1 MTINKHE
8 LEIARVARRFREI
21 CNEHIMELEDQM
33 PKANNPLE
41 RDDLE
46 KQIDAMHELADQ
58 ANSRA
63 KAMIEDY
70 YANQ

>member
-1 MTINKHE
+1 
-8 LEIARVARRFREI
+8 
-21 CNEHIMELEDQM
+21 MELEDQM
-33 PKANNPLE
+33 PRANNPLE

-63 KAMIEDY
+63 KAMIENY
-70 YANQ
+70 YENE

>member
-33 PKANNPLE
+33 PRANNPP
-41 RDDLE
+41 RIVTG
-46 KQIDAMHELADQ
+46 K
-58 ANSRA
+58 
-63 KAMIEDY
+63 
-70 YANQ
+70 